1 MQLRTVPFQH
11 SLDSFRKIDNQ
22 MKTISN
28 LNGVRSAGIGAF
40 GIQATSI
47 SCDDFQTRLLL
58 QPEPQFICRTSWK
71 KVYDSMTIQINQN
84 RPVVLTFLPRPIIDS
99 EMPNRLIDQCRIEG
113 FGDRTQHAIV
123 ANRNCEA
130 VQQAASWQTSCSITN
145 QTNDF

>member
-11 SLDSFRKIDNQ
+11 ALSGVGKIDKQ

-28 LNGVRSAGIGAF
+28 LNGVRSAGIRPF

-58 QPEPQFICRTSWK
+58 QPAPQFICRTSWK

-84 RPVVLTFLPRPIIDS
+84 RSVVLALLPRPIIDS
-99 EMPNRLIDQCRIEG
+99 EMPNRLIDQCRVEG
-113 FGDRTQHAIV
+113 FSDRTQHAIV

-130 VQQAASWQTSCSITN
+130 VQQAASRQTSCSITN
-145 QTNDF
+145 